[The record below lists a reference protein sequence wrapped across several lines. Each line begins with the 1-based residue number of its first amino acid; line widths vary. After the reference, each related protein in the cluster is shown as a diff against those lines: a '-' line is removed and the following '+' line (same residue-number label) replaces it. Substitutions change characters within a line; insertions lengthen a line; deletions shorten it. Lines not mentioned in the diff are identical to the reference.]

1 MDKLNLHWTSK
12 SISAFVH
19 RLSFDFITQ
28 IQQRLQNAHVTR
40 KEFATRLKVTPGRVS
55 QVFNDPG
62 NITVERAV
70 EYAQGAGMKV
80 SLVAYDDSDPQNE
93 KGPINS
99 EVFRRCWQLHG
110 CPHDLLDM
118 GSATGRYLVLRHAEA
133 LVVFRVARRRPQAHA
148 VARLYRQHRFQR
160 AVEKT
165 AMHRGRRSHLMR
177 CAMTRCASGCCPQ
190 CTNVFGAVWVIF

>member
-118 GSATGRYLVLRHAEA
+118 GSATGSQLFNFAYERTSANND
-133 LVVFRVARRRPQAHA
+133 FT
-148 VARLYRQHRFQR
+148 
-160 AVEKT
+160 EKPLSDPESIADT
-165 AMHRGRRSHLMR
+165 ITKTIEMV
-177 CAMTRCASGCCPQ
+177 Q
-190 CTNVFGAVWVIF
+190 